1 MPRKNDTKRPQH
13 EIDQAVK
20 RFLDGGEQAVVLAKL
35 YKISKAGF
43 YLWVKKYKQDLLDK
57 SRRAGLSPDQ
67 VQSSDK
73 RTLVTEV
80 EQLRLENRKLRD
92 KVVSL
97 MIKAGEF

>member
-1 MPRKNDTKRPQH
+1 MPRRHDTKRPQH
-13 EIDQAVK
+13 VIDEAVK
-20 RFLDGGEQAVVLAKL
+20 RFMDGEQATVLAKL

-43 YLWVKKYKQDLLDK
+43 YLWVKKYKQDLLENSK
-57 SRRAGLSPDQ
+57 RAGMSASDVAL
-67 VQSSDK
+67 SDK

-97 MIKAGEF
+97 MMKSGEF